1 VDADRFSKLAE
12 TRIEEM
18 KKNKSFTKED
28 LMNDEALRAILRRR
42 IKTIERRTGLWEL
55 LIAIGGLASFAVVYF
70 LLLMYYPNIP
80 FVVVPIGWFLF
91 LFALFSK
98 SIKKVFTGKP
108 DGR

>member
-1 VDADRFSKLAE
+1 
-12 TRIEEM
+12 
-18 KKNKSFTKED
+18 
-28 LMNDEALRAILRRR
+28 
-42 IKTIERRTGLWEL
+42 
-55 LIAIGGLASFAVVYF
+55 
-70 LLLMYYPNIP
+70 MYYPNIP